1 MHRFR
6 FLILFFS
13 FVLVLHSCSNTE
25 DKFVRINNSH
35 FEVNGKPYYFVGTN
49 FWYGA
54 ILASQGEGGDRERLV
69 QELDYLDSIGI
80 NNLRILI
87 GADGQDG
94 TLTKVMPTLQKLPGV
109 YNDTIFDGLDFLLAE
124 MGKGRCTLSCI
135 LQIAGNGVEA
145 MDNIW
150 NGPDMEWLLYHLKW
164 LEYIY

>member
-80 NNLRILI
+80 NNLRINRSRWTRRNTDQSD
-87 GADGQDG
+87 ANFA
-94 TLTKVMPTLQKLPGV
+94 KVTGCL
-109 YNDTIFDGLDFLLAE
+109 
-124 MGKGRCTLSCI
+124 
-135 LQIAGNGVEA
+135 
-145 MDNIW
+145 
-150 NGPDMEWLLYHLKW
+150 
-164 LEYIY
+164 